1 MLYRQ
6 DAVIGAALIVAS
18 ELLFASMGAAIKLVS
33 ATLNNEMIVFL
44 RNAVGIGLLA
54 PIVLRNGANA
64 TLATRVP
71 HLHLLRASAGVAAMY
86 CFFHALSEL
95 ALADG
100 MLLKMTAPIFIP
112 MIAFAWLRELPGWL
126 LILAVPVGFAGVLLV
141 LDPRAEINPAALI
154 GLLGGLLAALAKVT
168 VRRLSRT
175 EPATRLVFY
184 FAVLAMLI
192 SSLPLLWAW
201 RTPSLR
207 ELGLLML
214 VGAAGTAG
222 QFLLTRGY
230 AAASAAQVAPFTYFS
245 VLFAAGYG
253 YLFWGEQLSAQFVA
267 GALLIAV
274 AGLLALR
281 RRPALATSASP
292 TPP

>member
-6 DAVIGAALIVAS
+6 NVVIGAALIVAS
-18 ELLFASMGAAIKLVS
+18 ELLFASMGAAIKLAS

-44 RNAVGIGLLA
+44 RNAVGMSLLL
-54 PIVLRNGANA
+54 PIVLRYGANA

-86 CFFHALSEL
+86 CFYHALSEL
-95 ALADG
+95 GLAEG
-100 MLLKMTAPIFIP
+100 MLLKMTAPVFIP
-112 MIAFAWLRELPGWL
+112 IIAFLWLREVPGRL
-126 LILAVPVGFAGVLLV
+126 LIVAVPVGFAGVLLV
-141 LDPRAEINPAALI
+141 LDPRAEINPAALV
-154 GLLGGLLAALAKVT
+154 GLLAALAKVT

-175 EPATRLVFY
+175 EPATRVVFY

-192 SSLPLLWAW
+192 SSLPLVWAW
-201 RTPSLR
+201 RTPSLG
-207 ELGLLML
+207 ELGLLIL
-214 VGAAGTAG
+214 IGTAGTAG

-253 YLFWGEQLSAQFVA
+253 YLFWGELLSGQFVG
-267 GALLIAV
+267 GALLIAA
-274 AGLLALR
+274 AGVMALR
-281 RRPALATSASP
+281 RRRAVAAAASL

>member
-6 DAVIGAALIVAS
+6 NVVIGAALIVAS
-18 ELLFASMGAAIKLVS
+18 ELLFASMGAAIKLAS

-44 RNAVGIGLLA
+44 RNAVGMSLLL
-54 PIVLRNGANA
+54 PIVLHYGANA

-86 CFFHALSEL
+86 CFYHALSEL
-95 ALADG
+95 GLAEG
-100 MLLKMTAPIFIP
+100 MLLKMTAPVFIP
-112 MIAFAWLRELPGWL
+112 IIAFLWLREVPGRL
-126 LILAVPVGFAGVLLV
+126 LIVAVPVGFAGVLLV
-141 LDPRAEINPAALI
+141 LDPRAEINPAALV
-154 GLLGGLLAALAKVT
+154 GLLAALAKVT

-175 EPATRLVFY
+175 EPATRVVFY

-192 SSLPLLWAW
+192 SSLPLVWAW
-201 RTPSLR
+201 RTPSLG
-207 ELGLLML
+207 ELGLLIL
-214 VGAAGTAG
+214 IGTAGTAG

-253 YLFWGEQLSAQFVA
+253 YLFWGELLSGQFVG
-267 GALLIAV
+267 GALLIAA
-274 AGLLALR
+274 AGVMALR
-281 RRPALATSASP
+281 RRRAVAAAASL

>member
-6 DAVIGAALIVAS
+6 NVVIGAALIVAS
-18 ELLFASMGAAIKLVS
+18 ELLFASMGAAIKLAS

-44 RNAVGIGLLA
+44 RNAVGMSLLL
-54 PIVLRNGANA
+54 PIVLRYGANA

-86 CFFHALSEL
+86 CFYHALSEL
-95 ALADG
+95 GLAEG
-100 MLLKMTAPIFIP
+100 MLLKMTAPVFIP
-112 MIAFAWLRELPGWL
+112 IIAFLWLREVPGRL
-126 LILAVPVGFAGVLLV
+126 LIVAVPVGFAGVLLV
-141 LDPRAEINPAALI
+141 LDPRAEINPAALV

-175 EPATRLVFY
+175 EPATRVVFY

-192 SSLPLLWAW
+192 SSLPLVWAW
-201 RTPSLR
+201 RTPSLG
-207 ELGLLML
+207 ELGLLIL
-214 VGAAGTAG
+214 IGTAGTAG

-253 YLFWGEQLSAQFVA
+253 YLFWGELLSGQFVG
-267 GALLIAV
+267 GALLIAA
-274 AGLLALR
+274 AGVMALR
-281 RRPALATSASP
+281 RRRAVAAAASL